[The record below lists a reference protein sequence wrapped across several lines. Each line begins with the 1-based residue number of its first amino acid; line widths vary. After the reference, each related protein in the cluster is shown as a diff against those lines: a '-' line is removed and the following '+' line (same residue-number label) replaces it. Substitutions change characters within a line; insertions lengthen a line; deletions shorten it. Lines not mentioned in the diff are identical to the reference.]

1 MSGSGEAPALTR
13 GPGARAR
20 QCDELPRGAPSPA
33 MLAANC
39 RGCGCMLAVGL
50 ALTQTF
56 GMRACPGCGTANV
69 EAAKFCNG
77 CGGRLLVVPELR
89 RRFVTALFCDL
100 VGSTGLGQRLD
111 AEPLRRFLDRYFEV
125 MAAAI
130 ERNGGTVEKFI
141 GDAVVGAFGIPI
153 AHEDDAFRAVRAAL
167 EMVEASAELEAELT
181 DPGLRTRVRIAIS
194 SGEVFADEGQPGA
207 AA

>member
-1 MSGSGEAPALTR
+1 MTSDRKRCG
-13 GPGARAR
+13 
-20 QCDELPRGAPSPA
+20 CK
-33 MLAANC
+33 LAA
-39 RGCGCMLAVGL
+39 RP

-69 EAAKFCNG
+69 EAARFCNG
-77 CGGRLLVVPELR
+77 CGARLSVVPELR

-100 VGSTGLGQRLD
+100 VGSTGLGQRFD

-130 ERNGGTVEKFI
+130 ERHGGTVEKFI
-141 GDAVVGAFGIPI
+141 GDAIVGAFGIPV

-167 EMVEASAELEAELT
+167 EMVKASAELEVE
-181 DPGLRTRVRIAIS
+181 
-194 SGEVFADEGQPGA
+194 
-207 AA
+207 